1 MIYVTKNSGFYAEL
15 YLSSDQWNNHIEPK
29 AFQFIS
35 VKSIE
40 CAAVVYMDDWPIYL
54 WISSDKW
61 YNVNDM
67 LWYVKNG

>member
-1 MIYVTKNSGFYAEL
+1 MLLRISGFYAEL

-54 WISSDKW
+54 WISSDKCDTMW
-61 YNVNDM
+61 MICSDM
-67 LWYVKNG
+67 